1 MYLEALMTSFGK
13 WVVRLRWVI
22 LLIVLLI
29 TVGLVSATKHLTVN
43 NDYDTWFPEN
53 DRVTEIYRMVDRQ
66 FGANALVFAV
76 LDFSERG
83 TFDPES
89 LALVQRMT
97 DALDAIDELFN
108 VSSLTNIVDI
118 RKTDYGI
125 EVGDLIPEIPETRE
139 ELGRLKEY
147 VLSKEMYVNT
157 LISPD
162 AKYTVL
168 VANIEGGADEG
179 VAAHKVLDTIKEV
192 AGDHPYYFGGDP
204 AILVY
209 MDLYMA
215 EDLALLVPLMLFVM
229 IVILAVSF
237 RRFLGVF
244 LPLSFVLLGIVWTF
258 GLKAIFGM
266 YLNVMTPAVVVLLI
280 AMGADYA
287 VHIYNHYLKRGDVE
301 ASTAEITLPVVL
313 SAVTTIAGLLTFA
326 TTRIEFLQFFGLE
339 IAFGLGSACLLS
351 IVLLPVCIRLF
362 RAKPGPVAAGSAK
375 EESWLPRS
383 LTSLGKWVQEHVR
396 FVLVSAGVAL
406 VVMMVGLAR
415 FTTNVD
421 YVESLPEDSPPRQGH
436 NILRDH
442 FGGIYSVALYLR
454 GDIEDPAVMQIE
466 NYLENFLR
474 SNESL
479 SGFTSINGLVA
490 EENWLMNGVF
500 AVPETRQ
507 GIANLWLLLEG
518 EEYLKNFVV
527 PDRNQ
532 SLITAMIK
540 RSDSEFMTEISLWLS
555 AFMAEWT
562 SDRIVTLDPAELSA
576 EGREALEEVRLSDAA
591 YQLAWLAQGYDKP
604 REYDPDAFR
613 EKLAAE
619 FPNLDGKLDL
629 EPVWVACR
637 TYLDEETVEILPPE
651 LVDQVLI
658 RVKAGWSDR
667 NLSPLEDQIAALIT
681 ANGAMVPEDA
691 RSTAAGVMKRAGATL
706 RLERAA
712 ALRASLRPLL
722 SPNLAEQKDFR
733 KRAGGVLWRLWA
745 EAPVFFSSR
754 VETIPGIEQAIV
766 ASQRLELDQT
776 AAPDFFRRMDELVLS
791 SQIQSLILAS
801 LIVLVL
807 VSLTQW
813 SFKRG
818 LISLVSVLV
827 PLGSILGLMSWIGI
841 PLDLGT
847 VLVGALVIGLGV
859 DGSIHFLH
867 FYHRLRLE
875 GREGKSALR
884 ETMGHVGKA
893 IIAANATT
901 CCGFLVLTLSTTE
914 FLVHFALINSIAI
927 LLITLS
933 LLTFLPALITLFQL
947 DAQREEPQ
955 DDPGTQTEEGDAR
968 AA

>member
-1 MYLEALMTSFGK
+1 MDLEALMTSFGK

-22 LLIVLLI
+22 LLLVLLI

-53 DRVTEIYRMVDRQ
+53 DRVTEIYRMVDKQ

-76 LDFSERG
+76 LDFTEKG

-97 DALDAIDELFN
+97 DALEAIDELFN

-125 EVGDLIPEIPETRE
+125 EVGNLIPEIPETRE
-139 ELGRLKEY
+139 ELERLKQY

-204 AILVY
+204 ALIVY

-215 EDLALLVPLMLFVM
+215 EDLALLVPLMLLVM

-244 LPLSFVLLGIVWTF
+244 LPLSFVLLSIVWTF
-258 GLKAIFGM
+258 GLKALLGM
-266 YLNVMTPAVVVLLI
+266 YLNVMTPAVVVMLI

-287 VHIYNHYLKRGDVE
+287 VHIYNHYLKRGDIE

-339 IAFGLGSACLLS
+339 IAFGLASACLLS

-362 RAKPGPVAAGSAK
+362 RAKPGPVAAGTAH

-383 LTSLGKWVQEHVR
+383 LTRLGRWVQGHVR
-396 FVLVSAGVAL
+396 FVMISAGVTL
-406 VVMMVGLAR
+406 VAMMIGFVR
-415 FTTNVD
+415 FTTSVD

-454 GDIEDPAVMQIE
+454 GDLGDPAVMQIE

-490 EENWLMNGVF
+490 EENWLMNGVY

-527 PDRNQ
+527 PDRDQ

-540 RSDSEFMTEISLWLS
+540 QSDSEFMREVSLWIS
-555 AFMAEWT
+555 GFMAERT
-562 SDRIVTLDPAELSA
+562 SDRIVTLDPARLPA
-576 EGREALEEVRLSDAA
+576 EGQRALRDLRLSETAC
-591 YQLAWLAQGYDKP
+591 QLAWLAQGYDKP
-604 REYDPDAFR
+604 RKYDSDALR

-619 FPNLDGKLDL
+619 FSNLDRKLDL
-629 EPVWVACR
+629 QPLWTASR
-637 TYLDEETVEILPPE
+637 TYLDEETVEVLPPE
-651 LVDQVLI
+651 LIDRILA
-658 RVKAGWSDR
+658 RMKAGWGKTNPS
-667 NLSPLEDQIAALIT
+667 SIEGQITDIIT
-681 ANGAMVPEDA
+681 ADGAMVPEDA

-745 EAPVFFSSR
+745 EAPVFFSSQ
-754 VETIPGIEQAIV
+754 VETIPGVEQAIV
-766 ASQRLELDQT
+766 ASQPLELDQT
-776 AAPDFFRRMDELVLS
+776 AAPDFFRRMDELVLT

-807 VSLTQW
+807 VSITQW

-827 PLGSILGLMSWIGI
+827 PLGSILGLMSWMGI

-867 FYHRLRLE
+867 YYHQLRRA
-875 GREGKSALR
+875 GREGKAALR

-893 IIAANATT
+893 IITANATT
-901 CCGFLVLTLSTTE
+901 CFGFLVLTLSTTE
-914 FLVHFALINSIAI
+914 FLRNFALVNSMAI
-927 LLITLS
+927 LLVTLS
-933 LLTFLPALITLFQL
+933 LLTFLPALVTLFQL
-947 DAQREEPQ
+947 DDGRRE
-955 DDPGTQTEEGDAR
+955 PG
-968 AA
+968 

>member
-1 MYLEALMTSFGK
+1 MNLESLMTSFGK

-22 LLIVLLI
+22 LLLVLLI
-29 TVGLVSATKHLTVN
+29 TIGFVSATKHLTVN
-43 NDYDTWFPEN
+43 NDYDSWLPSN
-53 DRVTEIYRMVDRQ
+53 DRVTELYRLVDDQ

-76 LDFSERG
+76 LDFTEKG

-97 DALDAIDELFN
+97 DALEAIDELFN

-118 RKTDYGI
+118 RKTEYGV

-139 ELGRLKEY
+139 ELERLKEY

-168 VANIEGGADEG
+168 VANIEGGVDEG
-179 VAAHKVLDTIKEV
+179 VAAHKILETIREV

-215 EDLALLVPLMLFVM
+215 EDLAVLVPLMLVVM

-244 LPLSFVLLGIVWTF
+244 LPLSFVLLCIVWTF
-258 GLKAIFGM
+258 GLKALFGM
-266 YLNVMTPAVVVLLI
+266 YMNVLTPAVVVMLI

-287 VHIYNHYLKRGDVE
+287 VHIYNHYLKRGDIE

-313 SAVTTIAGLLTFA
+313 SAVTTIAGLLTFS
-326 TTRIEFLQFFGLE
+326 TTRIEFLQFFGVEL
-339 IAFGLGSACLLS
+339 AFGLGSACLLS

-362 RAKPGPVAAGSAK
+362 RAKPGPVVAESAQ

-383 LTSLGKWVQEHVR
+383 LTRMGKWVQEHVR
-396 FVLVSAGVAL
+396 FIMVTAGITL
-406 VVMMVGLAR
+406 VVTMMGFVR

-421 YVESLPEDSPPRQGH
+421 YVEALPEDSPPRQGH

-442 FGGIYSVALYLR
+442 FGGIYPVALYLR

-474 SNESL
+474 SNASL

-490 EENWLMNGVF
+490 EENWLMNGVY

-518 EEYLKNFVV
+518 EEYLKTFVV
-527 PDRNQ
+527 SDRDQ
-532 SLITAMIK
+532 SLVTAMIK
-540 RSDSEFMTEISLWLS
+540 ESDSGAMRVVSLWLS
-555 AFMAEWT
+555 EFLTGRT
-562 SDRIVTLDPAELSA
+562 SDRIVTLDPAGLSA
-576 EGREALEEVRLSDAA
+576 EGREALEEVRLSEAA
-591 YQLAWLAQGYDKP
+591 LQLSWLAQGYDKP
-604 REYDPDAFR
+604 NEYDPEAFR

-619 FPNLDGKLDL
+619 FPKLDRKLDL
-629 EPVWVACR
+629 QPLWTACR
-637 TYLDEETVEILPPE
+637 TYLDEETVEVLPPE
-651 LVDQVLI
+651 LIETILALMKERRQDTDP
-658 RVKAGWSDR
+658 SE
-667 NLSPLEDQIAALIT
+667 LEDQIAEIIRASR
-681 ANGAMVPEDA
+681 AMGSEDA
-691 RSTAAGVMKRAGATL
+691 QTTAAGVMKRVESTL
-706 RLERAA
+706 RLERTA
-712 ALRASLRPLL
+712 ALRASLQPLL

-733 KRAGGVLWRLWA
+733 KRAGGVLWKLWA
-745 EAPVFFSSR
+745 EAPVFFDSQ
-754 VETIPGIEQAIV
+754 VETIPGIEQAVV
-766 ASQRLELDQT
+766 ASQPLELDQT
-776 AAPDFFRRMDELVLS
+776 AAPDFFRRMDELVFI
-791 SQIQSLILAS
+791 SQIQSLTLAS
-801 LIVLVL
+801 LIVLIL
-807 VSLTQW
+807 VSITQW

-818 LISLVSVLV
+818 LLSLVSVLV
-827 PLGSILGLMSWIGI
+827 PLGSILGLMSWMGI

-867 FYHRLRLE
+867 YYHRLRLA
-875 GREGKSALR
+875 GHDGKAALR

-893 IIAANATT
+893 IITANATT

-914 FLVHFALINSIAI
+914 FLRNFALVNSMAI
-927 LLITLS
+927 LLVTLS
-933 LLTFLPALITLFQL
+933 LLTFLPALVTLFEVDNGRQ
-947 DAQREEPQ
+947 EP
-955 DDPGTQTEEGDAR
+955 G
-968 AA
+968 